1 LHAVVSQAKG
11 GDPLA
16 PVTILVPTNSVG
28 VSARRLLASGELG
41 ALTEAGAGIAGVGF
55 LTVLRLAEQLAA
67 PRLAEAGR
75 RPVSTPV
82 VASAVRAVLATNP
95 GLFASVAHHAA
106 TEEALVAAHRELADL
121 DDAQLDILSAQ
132 HARAHDVVR
141 IHRAVRRRLEDQ
153 WYAEHDLM
161 ALATEVVGERRAL
174 IDNLGTVVCYL
185 PQRWSAPAARLV
197 RALGEAGRVIVIA
210 GVTGVAQADAA
221 SFATLGRVGAKL
233 DEELVAGIVPTRPAR
248 VFNASDPDDEV
259 RAIVRQV
266 IDALREGV
274 PLERMAILF
283 GSADP
288 YARLVHE
295 HLTLAGVPHNGAAT
309 RTLADCLVGRTLLR
323 LLALPDNDFR
333 RDDVC
338 ALFATAPLLDG
349 RGNRVPGVAWE
360 RVARNAGVVGGAYEW
375 DARLKVYAD
384 GEPHDQARA
393 NELRAFMRTLV
404 AELHGGEESKS
415 WRELAHWA
423 HGMIGAFVGGEEHR
437 GHWPDF
443 EQDAARRVEA
453 ALDRLRGLDTVE
465 GATSAAV
472 FRRSLEIELRAA
484 RVRLAHLGEGVLT
497 GPPAFALGVELER
510 LWVCGLA
517 EGLFPAAAHDDPLLG
532 DRERASLDG
541 ELMLRAERADD
552 DHRALLAALA
562 STTGRRTLSWP
573 RGDLRRST
581 EHVPSRF
588 LDAPNSVDTIASYVD
603 ALTRVEFPASRQ
615 ELGVRAA
622 LGPNPWITAM
632 PEVMRNRELIAA
644 RASKEF
650 TRFDGNV
657 GVHAQLRIRDANRPV
672 SATRLEQWVRCPH
685 AYFVRYVLHVEPVV
699 RPEDIFQLTPLD
711 RGSLVH
717 EILERFFRDGPINR
731 ERLQSI
737 TDELCKDAE
746 ARGITG
752 RRLLWNRDQRLLH
765 AELDAFFAADAEYR
779 GARGI
784 DTLSTESAFGDVAR
798 MLDDGSTIL
807 LRGKIDR
814 VDRTRDGSLV
824 VIDYKTGKPDDY
836 LGLSSDDP
844 IAGGELLQLPVYAF
858 AAAAAY
864 ETSSAGVEVAY
875 WFVGRGEDR
884 RIGYIVDEN
893 VEAEFDDAV
902 HTIVD
907 GIESG
912 CFVANPPAPSPRPF
926 VLCPY
931 CDPDGV
937 GTGERYRETER
948 KWDSPELET
957 FRSLHEVE
965 RGLSG
970 PARPRQE
977 RRS

>member
-1 LHAVVSQAKG
+1 
-11 GDPLA
+11 
-16 PVTILVPTNSVG
+16 
-28 VSARRLLASGELG
+28 
-41 ALTEAGAGIAGVGF
+41 
-55 LTVLRLAEQLAA
+55 VLRLAEQLAA
-67 PRLAEAGR
+67 PRQAAAGR

-95 GLFASVAHHAA
+95 GLFATVAQHAA

-121 DDAQLDILSAQ
+121 DEAQLDILASR

-141 IHRAVRRRLEDQ
+141 IHRAVRRRLEDR

-161 ALATEVVGERRAL
+161 AVATEVVGERPAL
-174 IDNLGTVVCYL
+174 VADLGTIVCFL

-197 RALGEAGRVIVIA
+197 QALAEAGDVVVVPGIA
-210 GVTGVAQADAA
+210 GAARADAA
-221 SFATLGRVGAKL
+221 PIATLGRVGAKL
-233 DEELVAGIVPTRPAR
+233 DDDALAAIVPARATR

-266 IDALREGV
+266 IDAMREGV

-283 GSADP
+283 GASDP

-295 HLTLAGVPHNGAAT
+295 HLTLADVPHNGAAT

-360 RVARNAGVVGGAYEW
+360 RVARNAGVVGGAAEW
-375 DARLKVYAD
+375 DVRLLVYAG
-384 GEPHDQARA
+384 GEPHDQTRA
-393 NELRAFMRTLV
+393 SELRAFMRTLV
-404 AELHGGEESKS
+404 GELRGGAAATS
-415 WRELAHWA
+415 WRELAQWA
-423 HGMIGAFVGGEEHR
+423 HGLIGAFIGGDGQR
-437 GHWPDF
+437 QRWPDF

-453 ALDRLRGLDTVE
+453 ALDRLRGLDAVDGPT
-465 GATSAAV
+465 TAAV

-517 EGLFPAAAHDDPLLG
+517 EGLFPAAARDDPLLG
-532 DRERASLDG
+532 DRERAALDG
-541 ELMLRAERADD
+541 ELTLRAERADD

-562 STTGRRTLSWP
+562 STSGSKVLSWP

-588 LDAPNSVDTIASYVD
+588 LDTTIGGETIASYVD
-603 ALTRVEFPASRQ
+603 GLAHVDFPASRQ

-622 LGPNPWITAM
+622 LGGDAWIGAT
-632 PEVMRNRELIAA
+632 PEVIRNRTLVAA
-644 RASKEF
+644 RASGEF

-657 GVHAQLRIRDANRPV
+657 GAHPQLRVRDADRPV

-685 AYFVRYVLHVEPVV
+685 AYFVHYVLHVEPVV

-717 EILERFFRDGPINR
+717 AILERFFQDGAIER
-731 ERLQSI
+731 ERLHAI
-737 TDELCKDAE
+737 TDELCAEAE

-752 RRLLWNRDQRLLH
+752 RRLLWDRDRRLLH
-765 AELDAFFAADAEYR
+765 AELDAFFDADAEYR
-779 GARGI
+779 GARAVE
-784 DTLSTESAFGDVAR
+784 TLSTELAFADVER
-798 MLDDGSTIL
+798 ILEDSSTIK

-814 VDRTRDGSLV
+814 VDRAPDGSLF
-824 VIDYKTGKPDDY
+824 VIDYKTGKPDPY
-836 LGLSSDDP
+836 LGLSAEDP
-844 IAGGELLQLPVYAF
+844 IAGGDLLQLPVYAF
-858 AAAAAY
+858 AAAKEY
-864 ETSSAGVEVAY
+864 GTPSVGVEVAY

-884 RIGYIVDEN
+884 RIGYVVDEN
-893 VEAEFDDAV
+893 VEDEFDDVV

-907 GIESG
+907 GIEAG

-948 KWDSPELET
+948 KWDAPELEG
-957 FRSLHEVE
+957 FRTLHEEAVD
-965 RGLSG
+965 GS
-970 PARPRQE
+970 
-977 RRS
+977 